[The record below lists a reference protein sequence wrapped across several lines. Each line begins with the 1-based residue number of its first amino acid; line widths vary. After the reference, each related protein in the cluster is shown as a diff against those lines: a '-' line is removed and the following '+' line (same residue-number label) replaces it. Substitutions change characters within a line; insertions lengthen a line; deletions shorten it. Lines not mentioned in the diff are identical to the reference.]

1 MFITLIVGL
10 CLNRFTT
17 CCALTLGHF
26 SAYNRSSLSFLFL
39 PFLQVIQC
47 PATSSGFSSA
57 VSSITLKNFTYF
69 RPQASKGAFAKGRYD
84 ICFACGKTG
93 HWRANCPNLYFTA
106 ESTYKQIQSL
116 PSKDSGFSSSSSI
129 AANKEVKETLEGIS
143 DDGPVFEECFE
154 FDNSPNSIQSVKGR
168 LKAHFSF

>member
-57 VSSITLKNFTYF
+57 VSSITLKKFTYF
-69 RPQASKGAFAKGRYD
+69 RPQASKGAFAKAVMTSASPAARP
-84 ICFACGKTG
+84 ATG
-93 HWRANCPNLYFTA
+93 EPIAP
-106 ESTYKQIQSL
+106 TYTSL
-116 PSKDSGFSSSSSI
+116 PNQLTNRSK
-129 AANKEVKETLEGIS
+129 ACQVKTA
-143 DDGPVFEECFE
+143 VF
-154 FDNSPNSIQSVKGR
+154 PAVVPLLPIK
-168 LKAHFSF
+168 K